1 MLRVGLTGGIAS
13 GKTTVAGMM
22 RGLGCVLI
30 ELDPIAHAL
39 IEPGHAAY
47 EQIVKEFGGE
57 AILDAE
63 RHIDR
68 AKLGAMVFA
77 DPARLQRLNQIVHP
91 PVLQVLDNW
100 FASLADAGVAE
111 LGVVEA
117 ALLVEAGYHTKLDR
131 LVVCWCRPEQQ
142 LERLAARGLTPE
154 QARQRIASQM
164 PAEEKRK
171 LATDV
176 IDCSGSVEQTQEQ
189 TARVV
194 DGLRKLAGAPAG
206 AKA

>member
-22 RGLGCVLI
+22 RALGCVLI

-57 AILDAE
+57 AILNNE

-68 AKLGAMVFA
+68 AKLGAIVFA
-77 DPARLQRLNQIVHP
+77 DAARLQRLNQIVHP

-100 FASLADAGVAE
+100 FASLADSGAAE

-142 LERLAARGLTPE
+142 LERLAARGLTRE
-154 QARQRIASQM
+154 QAQQRIASQM
-164 PAEEKRK
+164 PADEKRK

-194 DGLRKLAGAPAG
+194 DGLRKLAGATA
-206 AKA
+206 ATRV

>member
-1 MLRVGLTGGIAS
+1 
-13 GKTTVAGMM
+13 M
-22 RGLGCVLI
+22 RALGCVLI

-39 IEPGHAAY
+39 IEPGHEAY
-47 EQIVKEFGGE
+47 KQICKEFGGE
-57 AILDAE
+57 AILGAE

-68 AKLGAMVFA
+68 AKLGAIVFA

-100 FASLADAGVAE
+100 FASLADSGAAE

-142 LERLAARGLTPE
+142 LERLAARGLTRE
-154 QARQRIASQM
+154 QAQQRIASQM
-164 PAEEKRK
+164 PADEKRK

-194 DGLRKLAGAPAG
+194 DGLRKLAGATA
-206 AKA
+206 ATRV

>member
-1 MLRVGLTGGIAS
+1 
-13 GKTTVAGMM
+13 MM
-22 RGLGCVLI
+22 RALGCVLI

-39 IEPGHAAY
+39 IEPGQEAY
-47 EQIVKEFGGE
+47 KQICKEFGGE
-57 AILDAE
+57 AILNEE

-68 AKLGAMVFA
+68 AKLGAIVFA
-77 DPARLQRLNQIVHP
+77 DAARLQRLNQIVHP

-100 FASLADAGVAE
+100 FDSLADSGAAE

-142 LERLAARGLTPE
+142 LERLAARGLTRE
-154 QARQRIASQM
+154 QAQQRIASQM
-164 PAEEKRK
+164 PADEKRK

-194 DGLRKLAGAPAG
+194 DGLRKLAGATA
-206 AKA
+206 ATRV